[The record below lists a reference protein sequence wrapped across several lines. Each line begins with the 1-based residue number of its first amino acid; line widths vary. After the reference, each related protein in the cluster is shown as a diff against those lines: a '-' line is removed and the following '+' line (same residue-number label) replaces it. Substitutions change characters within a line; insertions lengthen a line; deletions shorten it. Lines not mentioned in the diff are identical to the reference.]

1 MNEKVK
7 HFILSYFRTLEDK
20 SISELGKYNLTK
32 AVAEAIEAELQDIK
46 SKGLNSVQSEAM
58 QINRPY

>member
-20 SISELGKYNLTK
+20 SISELGKGNLTK
-32 AVAEAIEAELQDIK
+32 TVTEAIEAELQDIK
-46 SKGLNSVQSEAM
+46 SKGLNSVHSEVM

>member
-20 SISELGKYNLTK
+20 SISELGKCNLIKT
-32 AVAEAIEAELQDIK
+32 VTEVIEAELQDIK
-46 SKGLNSVQSEAM
+46 SKGLNSVQSETM
-58 QINRPY
+58 